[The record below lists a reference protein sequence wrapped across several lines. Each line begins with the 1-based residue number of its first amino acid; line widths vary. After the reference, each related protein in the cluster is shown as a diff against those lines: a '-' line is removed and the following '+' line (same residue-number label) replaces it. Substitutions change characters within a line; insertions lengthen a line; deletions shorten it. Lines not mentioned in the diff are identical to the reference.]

1 MRSKRRLTVRAAL
14 TAWYLLVL
22 CLVIVGFSAALYW
35 DQEQTLSAKVDRSLA
50 GASGQAVALIDKH
63 IEPIKFVDSDAYQH
77 ASRHLAQAGYAVML
91 LSPSRQILARFGRT
105 LELPP
110 DQSATVGLAT
120 IETDFEGTEEH
131 WRVSWE
137 PVVRH
142 DGVTVGYLATG
153 LSIDAVEQALHSLYL
168 TLLWAV
174 PMTLGVAASPAMGW
188 RAWRCVRSIA

>member
-1 MRSKRRLTVRAAL
+1 MRSQRRLTVRAAL

-22 CLVIVGFSAALYW
+22 CLVIVGFSLALYW
-35 DQEQTLSAKVDRSLA
+35 DQEQTLSTQVDRSLA
-50 GASGQAVALIDKH
+50 GASGQAMALIDKH
-63 IEPIKFVDSDAYQH
+63 VEPIKLVDGDTYQH

-110 DQSATVGLAT
+110 DQSGTVGLGT

-142 DGVTVGYLATG
+142 DGVTVGYLAVG

-174 PMTLGVAASPAMGW
+174 DRKSTRLNSSH
-188 RAWRCVRSIA
+188 RSLSRMPSSA